1 MARPS
6 TSTTPQQPGQQP
18 PNSRLMRAAQLLDA
32 GDAAQAKA
40 LLTQTLAK
48 SPSDPH
54 ALRMM
59 RHALNRLGEHQAAL
73 YYAERA
79 LALAPHS
86 PDALNL
92 YGNSLLEVGRME
104 DAEETLRKAVAL
116 DESHALNHAALA
128 NVVSLMGKH
137 VEAVELCEKGLRA
150 HPGHT
155 GMAGVLANVLM
166 HTGQAERTV
175 ELLKSE
181 VARNPADLGR
191 LSMLCVALNYLPSAA
206 PAEIM
211 AAHCAY
217 GRALAAQVPVGP
229 QQYSGELDPERPL
242 RIGFVSGDLR
252 AHAVA
257 FFAEPVLE
265 GLDKSR
271 FQIHAYQTL
280 PHEDAVSERL
290 KRIPGLKWLN
300 TSRLPPMQ
308 MAQRIRQDRIDVLF
322 DLAGHTL
329 GNALPVFHL
338 RPAPV
343 QVSWLGYLCTTGV
356 DAIQRRLTD
365 VEGAPAD
372 AQRYSVE
379 TIHPLNPTACCYRPA
394 RNLPEIGPPPSEKA
408 GRITFGSFSFSSKL
422 NDATLRRWVLAMSR
436 VRGSKL
442 LVKNTAMKDPGCR
455 EFLAQRLARAGL
467 APDQIEVVGPTPDVR
482 AHMEMYNRV
491 DVALDTHPWPGITTV
506 CDALTMG
513 VPIVSMTGATA
524 LSRSCTPMLKA
535 AGLGDLIVESDEA
548 FAEAAARYAADVP
561 RRAALRRELRQTF
574 LGSPICDEPRF
585 VGLFEGA
592 TCHFWKA
599 HCAGKSGVR

>member
-1 MARPS
+1 MAQPR
-6 TSTTPQQPGQQP
+6 TNTQQQPS
-18 PNSRLMRAAQLLDA
+18 SRLLRAAELLDA
-32 GDAAQAKA
+32 GDPVQAKV
-40 LLTQTLAK
+40 LLTQALAK
-48 SPSDPH
+48 SPGDPH

-59 RHALNRLGEHQAAL
+59 RHALNWLGEHQAAL

-79 LALAPHS
+79 LALAS
-86 PDALNL
+86 DNPDVLNL

-104 DAEETLRKAVAL
+104 EAERTLRKAVAL
-116 DESHALNHAALA
+116 DESHALNQAALA
-128 NVVSLMGKH
+128 NIVALMGRH
-137 VEAVELCEKGLRA
+137 AEAVELCEKGLRL
-150 HPGHT
+150 HPGHA
-155 GMAGVLANVLM
+155 GMSGVFDNVLM

-181 VARNPADLGR
+181 VARDPTDLGR
-191 LSMLCVALNYLPSAA
+191 LSMLCVAMNYLPSAT

-217 GRALAAQVPVGP
+217 GRALAAQAPVGP
-229 QQYSGELDPERPL
+229 QQYSSAIDPDRPL

-271 FQIHAYQTL
+271 FQAHAYQTL
-280 PHEDAVSERL
+280 SQEDAVSERL

-300 TSRLPPMQ
+300 TARLSP
-308 MAQRIRQDRIDVLF
+308 AQVALRIRQDRIDVLF

-329 GNALPVFHL
+329 GGALPVFHL

-356 DAIQRRLTD
+356 DAIRWRLTD
-365 VEGAPAD
+365 VQGAPAD

-379 TIHPLNPTACCYRPA
+379 TIHPVDPAACCYRPV

-408 GRITFGSFSFSSKL
+408 GRVTFGSFSFSSKL
-422 NDATLRRWVLAMSR
+422 NDATLRRWARTINR

-455 EFLAQRLARAGL
+455 EFLAQRLARAGF
-467 APDQIEVVGPTPDVR
+467 APDQIEIVGPTPDVR
-482 AHMEMYNRV
+482 AHLEMYNRV

-524 LSRSCTPMLKA
+524 LSRSCTPMLRA
-535 AGLGDLIVESDEA
+535 AGLDDLLVDSDEA
-548 FAEAAARYAADVP
+548 FVDVAARYAADVP

-574 LGSPICDEPRF
+574 LGSPICDERRF
-585 VGLFEGA
+585 VANFEGA
-592 TCHFWKA
+592 TRHLWKA
-599 HCAGKSGVR
+599 YCAGKSGAS